1 MIFLFRA
8 LHIQTHI
15 LGEGKGMK
23 ELNSCKEAMAKSIE
37 NKYFSIAHL
46 YKDEKAMEMHIHDCY
61 EVYFSISG
69 GKQFLIDNKV
79 YDIAPGDLFLI
90 NQYDSHYL
98 TQIDKELHERIVIMI
113 DPEFMQSISSA
124 ETDLDACFQKRSE
137 KFSHKISLSSEQQGR
152 FLYFVNKILTSNG
165 YGHDLLEKAIF
176 TELFVMINQIIV
188 DKENNRA
195 EEKTATYNEQVDAI
209 LSYLNNNI
217 QYPISIGDLSK
228 HFYISESYICRIF
241 KSATGTTINKY
252 MTARRISIAKSLLAE
267 GIGVSEVCDRCG
279 FSDYSNFLKAFTK
292 SVGISPKKYSQY
304 CNR

>member
-1 MIFLFRA
+1 
-8 LHIQTHI
+8 
-15 LGEGKGMK
+15 MK
-23 ELNSCKEAMAKSIE
+23 ELNSCKEAMASSIE

-98 TQIDKELHERIVIMI
+98 TQIEKDKHERIVIMI
-113 DPEFMQSISSA
+113 DPDYMKEISSK
-124 ETDLDACFQKRSE
+124 ETNLDACFQERNE
-137 KFSHKISLSSEQQGR
+137 KFSHKISLTSEQQSR

-165 YGHDLLEKAIF
+165 YGHDLLERATF
-176 TELFVMINQIIV
+176 TELFVLINQIV
-188 DKENNRA
+188 NEKNSDKVEDRPS
-195 EEKTATYNEQVDAI
+195 TYNEQVDAI

-228 HFYISESYICRIF
+228 QFYISESYICRIF

-267 GIGVSEVCDRCG
+267 GIGVSDVCEKCG

-292 SVGISPKKYSQY
+292 SVGISPKKYSQN

>member
-1 MIFLFRA
+1 
-8 LHIQTHI
+8 
-15 LGEGKGMK
+15 MK

-37 NKYFSIAHL
+37 NKYFSVAHL

-69 GKQFLIDNKV
+69 GKQFLIDNQV

-113 DPEFMQSISSA
+113 DPEFMKSVSSK
-124 ETDLDACFQKRSE
+124 ETDLDACFSKRTE
-137 KFSHKISLSSEQQGR
+137 KFSHKVTLTQEQQGR
-152 FLYFVNKILTSNG
+152 FLYFINKIVTSNSF
-165 YGHDLLEKAIF
+165 GHDLLEKATF
-176 TELFVMINQIIV
+176 TELFVMINQIV
-188 DKENNRA
+188 TDRENNK
-195 EEKTATYNEQVDAI
+195 ETEKPATYNEQVDAI

-217 QYPISIGDLSK
+217 QYPVSIGDLSK
-228 HFYISESYICRIF
+228 QFYISESYICRIF

-304 CNR
+304 CNK

>member
-1 MIFLFRA
+1 
-8 LHIQTHI
+8 
-15 LGEGKGMK
+15 MK
-23 ELNSCKEAMAKSIE
+23 ELNSCKAAMAQSIE
-37 NKYFSIAHL
+37 NKYFSVAHL

-69 GKQFLIDNKV
+69 GKQFLIDNQV
-79 YDIAPGDLFLI
+79 YDIEPGDLFLI

-113 DPEFMQSISSA
+113 DPEYMKSISSP
-124 ETDLDACFQKRSE
+124 ETNLDACFQERSE
-137 KFSHKISLSSEQQGR
+137 GFSHRISLSQEQQSR
-152 FLYFVNKILTSNG
+152 FLYFINKIVTSNG
-165 YGHDLLEKAIF
+165 YGHDLIERSTF
-176 TELFVMINQIIV
+176 TEMFVMINKIVHDREKQI
-188 DKENNRA
+188 DA
-195 EEKTATYNEQVDAI
+195 EKPSTYNDQVDAI

-217 QYPISIGDLSK
+217 QYPISISDLSRQ
-228 HFYISESYICRIF
+228 FYISESYICRIF

-267 GIGVSEVCDRCG
+267 GIGVSEVCERCG

-292 SVGISPKKYSQY
+292 SVGISPKKYSQN

>member
-1 MIFLFRA
+1 
-8 LHIQTHI
+8 
-15 LGEGKGMK
+15 MK
-23 ELNSCKEAMAKSIE
+23 ELNSCKDAMAASMD
-37 NKYFSIAHL
+37 NKYFAVAHL

-79 YDIAPGDLFLI
+79 YDIEPGDLFLI

-113 DPEFMQSISSA
+113 DPEYMRGISS
-124 ETDLDACFQKRSE
+124 ETTNLDACFQDRDKT
-137 KFSHKISLSSEQQGR
+137 FSHKLSLTQDQQGR
-152 FLYFVNKILTSNG
+152 FLYFINKIITSNG
-165 YGHDLLEKAIF
+165 YGHDLLERATF
-176 TELFVMINQIIV
+176 TELFVMINSIIN
-188 DKENNRA
+188 DKRSDKGT
-195 EEKTATYNEQVDAI
+195 EKPATYNEQVDAI

-217 QYPISIGDLSK
+217 QYPVSIGDLAR

-241 KSATGTTINKY
+241 KAATGTTINKY

-267 GIGVSEVCDRCG
+267 GIGVSEVCDKCG

-292 SVGISPKKYSQY
+292 SVGISPKKYSQN

>member
-1 MIFLFRA
+1 
-8 LHIQTHI
+8 
-15 LGEGKGMK
+15 MK
-23 ELNSCKEAMAKSIE
+23 ELNSCKEAMASSIE

-98 TQIDKELHERIVIMI
+98 TQIEKEKHERIVIMI
-113 DPEFMQSISSA
+113 DPDYMKEISSK
-124 ETDLDACFQKRSE
+124 ETNLDACFQERNE
-137 KFSHKISLSSEQQGR
+137 KFSHKISLTSEQQSR
-152 FLYFVNKILTSNG
+152 LLYFVNKILTSNG
-165 YGHDLLEKAIF
+165 YGHDLLERATF
-176 TELFVMINQIIV
+176 TELFVLINQIV
-188 DKENNRA
+188 NEKNSDKVEDRPS
-195 EEKTATYNEQVDAI
+195 TYNEQVDAI

-228 HFYISESYICRIF
+228 QFYISESYICRIF

-267 GIGVSEVCDRCG
+267 GIGVSDVCEKCG

-292 SVGISPKKYSQY
+292 SVGISPKKYSQN

>member
-1 MIFLFRA
+1 
-8 LHIQTHI
+8 
-15 LGEGKGMK
+15 MK
-23 ELNSCKEAMAKSIE
+23 ELNSCKEAMTKSME
-37 NKYFSIAHL
+37 SNYFSVAHL

-69 GKQFLIDNKV
+69 GKQFLIDNKI

-98 TQIDKELHERIVIMI
+98 TQIEKEKHERIVIMI
-113 DPEFMQSISSA
+113 SPEFMKSISSD
-124 ETDLDACFQKRSE
+124 ETDLDACFQHRDKD
-137 KFSHKISLSSEQQGR
+137 FSHKISLSQDQQGR
-152 FLYFVNKILTSNG
+152 FLYFINKILTSNG
-165 YGHDLLEKAIF
+165 YGHDLLEKATF
-176 TELFVMINQIIV
+176 MELFVMINSIV
-188 DKENNRA
+188 N
-195 EEKTATYNEQVDAI
+195 EKNIDSEPEKIATYNDQVDSI

-217 QYPISIGDLSK
+217 QEPISIGDLAK

-252 MTARRISIAKSLLAE
+252 MTARRISIAKSLLAQ
-267 GIGVSEVCDRCG
+267 GMGVSEVCERCG

>member
-1 MIFLFRA
+1 
-8 LHIQTHI
+8 
-15 LGEGKGMK
+15 MK
-23 ELNSCKEAMAKSIE
+23 ELNSCKDAMAKSIE

-113 DPEFMQSISSA
+113 DPEFMQSISSK

-137 KFSHKISLSSEQQGR
+137 KFSHKISLTSEQQGR
-152 FLYFVNKILTSNG
+152 FLYFVNKILTSNS

-176 TELFVMINQIIV
+176 TELFVMINQIIY
-188 DKENNRA
+188 DKMSNRA
-195 EEKTATYNEQVDAI
+195 EEKPATYNEQVDAI

>member
-1 MIFLFRA
+1 
-8 LHIQTHI
+8 
-15 LGEGKGMK
+15 MK
-23 ELNSCKEAMAKSIE
+23 ELNSCKEAMANSIE
-37 NKYFSIAHL
+37 KKYFAVAHL

-79 YDIAPGDLFLI
+79 YDIEPGDLFLI

-113 DPEFMQSISSA
+113 DPEFMRSISSA
-124 ETDLDACFQKRSE
+124 ETNLDACFQDREE
-137 KFSHKISLSSEQQGR
+137 KFSHKIKLNSEQQGR
-152 FLYFVNKILTSNG
+152 FMYFINKIITSNG
-165 YGHDLLEKAIF
+165 YGHDLLEKATF
-176 TELFVMINQIIV
+176 TELFVMINQIIS
-188 DKENNRA
+188 DKKDNKTTENV
-195 EEKTATYNEQVDAI
+195 ATYNEQVDAI

-217 QYPISIGDLSK
+217 QYPISIGDLAK

-241 KSATGTTINKY
+241 KAATGTTINKY

-304 CNR
+304 CNK

>member
-1 MIFLFRA
+1 
-8 LHIQTHI
+8 
-15 LGEGKGMK
+15 MK
-23 ELNSCKEAMAKSIE
+23 ELNSCKEAMASSIE

-98 TQIDKELHERIVIMI
+98 TQIEKEKHERIVIMI
-113 DPEFMQSISSA
+113 DPDYMKEISSK
-124 ETDLDACFQKRSE
+124 ETNLDACFQERDE
-137 KFSHKISLSSEQQGR
+137 KFSHKISLSSEQQSR

-165 YGHDLLEKAIF
+165 YGHDLLERATF
-176 TELFVMINQIIV
+176 TELFVLINQIV
-188 DKENNRA
+188 CEKNSDKA
-195 EEKTATYNEQVDAI
+195 EDKPSTYNEQVDAI

-228 HFYISESYICRIF
+228 QFYISESYICRIF

-267 GIGVSEVCDRCG
+267 GIGVSDVCERCG

-292 SVGISPKKYSQY
+292 SVGISPKKYSQN

>member
-1 MIFLFRA
+1 
-8 LHIQTHI
+8 
-15 LGEGKGMK
+15 MK
-23 ELNSCKEAMAKSIE
+23 ELNSCKEAMASSIE

-98 TQIDKELHERIVIMI
+98 TQIEKEKHERIVIMI
-113 DPEFMQSISSA
+113 DPDYMKEISSK
-124 ETDLDACFQKRSE
+124 ETNLDACFQERDD
-137 KFSHKISLSSEQQGR
+137 KFSHKISLTSEQQSR

-165 YGHDLLEKAIF
+165 YGHDLLERATF
-176 TELFVMINQIIV
+176 TELFVLINQIV
-188 DKENNRA
+188 NEKNSDKVEDRPS
-195 EEKTATYNEQVDAI
+195 TYNEQVDAI

-228 HFYISESYICRIF
+228 QFYISESYICRIF

-267 GIGVSEVCDRCG
+267 GIGVSDVCEKCG

-292 SVGISPKKYSQY
+292 SVGISPKKYSQN

>member
-1 MIFLFRA
+1 MR
-8 LHIQTHI
+8 
-15 LGEGKGMK
+15 
-23 ELNSCKEAMAKSIE
+23 ELNSCKDAMAQSIE
-37 NKYFSIAHL
+37 NKYFAVAHL

-69 GKQFLIDNKV
+69 GKQFLIDNQV

-113 DPEFMQSISSA
+113 DPEYMKSISSE
-124 ETDLDACFQKRSE
+124 ETNLDACFQNRSE
-137 KFSHKISLSSEQQGR
+137 TFSHKISLNQEQQGR
-152 FLYFVNKILTSNG
+152 FLYFINKIVTSNG
-165 YGHDLLEKAIF
+165 FGHDLLERATF
-176 TELFVMINQIIV
+176 TELFVMINKIV
-188 DKENNRA
+188 NDRENNT
-195 EEKTATYNEQVDAI
+195 ETEKPSTYNEQVDSI

-217 QYPISIGDLSK
+217 QYPVSIGDLSK

-267 GIGVSEVCDRCG
+267 GVGVSEVCERCG

-304 CNR
+304 CTK

>member
-1 MIFLFRA
+1 
-8 LHIQTHI
+8 
-15 LGEGKGMK
+15 MK

-37 NKYFSIAHL
+37 NKYFSVAHL

-69 GKQFLIDNKV
+69 GKQFLIDNQV

-113 DPEFMQSISSA
+113 DPEYMRSISTE
-124 ETDLDACFQKRSE
+124 ETNLDACFQNRSRN
-137 KFSHKISLSSEQQGR
+137 FSHRISLSQEQQSR
-152 FLYFVNKILTSNG
+152 FLYFINKIVTSNG
-165 YGHDLLEKAIF
+165 YGHDLLERTTF
-176 TELFVMINQIIV
+176 TELFVLINKIV
-188 DKENNRA
+188 NDRENNS
-195 EEKTATYNEQVDAI
+195 ETEKGATYNEQVDAI
-209 LSYLNNNI
+209 LSYINNNI
-217 QYPISIGDLSK
+217 QYPVSIGDLSK
-228 HFYISESYICRIF
+228 QFYISESYICRIF

-292 SVGISPKKYSQY
+292 SVGISPKKYSQN
-304 CNR
+304 CNK

>member
-1 MIFLFRA
+1 
-8 LHIQTHI
+8 
-15 LGEGKGMK
+15 MK
-23 ELNSCKEAMAKSIE
+23 ELNSCKAAMAQSIE
-37 NKYFSIAHL
+37 NKYFSVAHL

-69 GKQFLIDNKV
+69 GKQFLIDNQV
-79 YDIAPGDLFLI
+79 YDIEPGDLFLI

-113 DPEFMQSISSA
+113 DPDYMKSISTA
-124 ETDLDACFQKRSE
+124 ETNLDACFQERSDS
-137 KFSHKISLSSEQQGR
+137 FSHKISLSQEQQSR
-152 FLYFVNKILTSNG
+152 FLYFINKIVTSNG
-165 YGHDLLEKAIF
+165 YGHDLIERSTF
-176 TELFVMINQIIV
+176 TELFVMINKIVHEREKQI
-188 DKENNRA
+188 DT
-195 EEKTATYNEQVDAI
+195 EKPSTYNDQVDAI

-228 HFYISESYICRIF
+228 QFYISESYICRIF

-267 GIGVSEVCDRCG
+267 GIGVSEVCERCG

-292 SVGISPKKYSQY
+292 SVGISPKKYSQN

>member
-1 MIFLFRA
+1 
-8 LHIQTHI
+8 
-15 LGEGKGMK
+15 MK
-23 ELNSCKEAMAKSIE
+23 ELNSCKEAMASSIE

-69 GKQFLIDNKV
+69 VKQFLIDNKV

-98 TQIDKELHERIVIMI
+98 TQIEKEKHERIVIMI
-113 DPEFMQSISSA
+113 DPDYMKEISSK
-124 ETDLDACFQKRSE
+124 ETNLDACFQERNE
-137 KFSHKISLSSEQQGR
+137 KFSHKISLTSDQQSR

-165 YGHDLLEKAIF
+165 FGHDLLERATF
-176 TELFVMINQIIV
+176 TELFVLINQIV
-188 DKENNRA
+188 NEKNSDKVEDRPS
-195 EEKTATYNEQVDAI
+195 TYNEQVDAI

-228 HFYISESYICRIF
+228 QFYISESYICRIF

-267 GIGVSEVCDRCG
+267 GIGVSDVCEKCG

-292 SVGISPKKYSQY
+292 SVGISPKKYSQN

>member
-1 MIFLFRA
+1 
-8 LHIQTHI
+8 
-15 LGEGKGMK
+15 MK
-23 ELNSCKEAMAKSIE
+23 ELNSCKEAMANSIE
-37 NKYFSIAHL
+37 NKYFAVAHL

-69 GKQFLIDNKV
+69 GKQFLIDNQV

-113 DPEFMQSISSA
+113 DPEYMRSISTE
-124 ETDLDACFQKRSE
+124 ETDLDACFQGRSDN
-137 KFSHKISLSSEQQGR
+137 FSHKLSLTQEQQGR
-152 FLYFVNKILTSNG
+152 FLYFINKLVTSNG
-165 YGHDLLEKAIF
+165 YGHDLLERATF
-176 TELFVMINQIIV
+176 TELFVMINKIV
-188 DKENNRA
+188 ADRENNTEA
-195 EEKTATYNEQVDAI
+195 EKPATYNEQVDSI
-209 LSYLNNNI
+209 LSYLNNNL
-217 QYPISIGDLSK
+217 QYPVSIGDLSK

-241 KSATGTTINKY
+241 KAATGTTINKY

-267 GIGVSEVCDRCG
+267 GIGVSEVCERCG

-304 CNR
+304 CNK

>member
-1 MIFLFRA
+1 
-8 LHIQTHI
+8 
-15 LGEGKGMK
+15 
-23 ELNSCKEAMAKSIE
+23 MASSIE

-98 TQIDKELHERIVIMI
+98 TQIEKEKHERIVIMI
-113 DPEFMQSISSA
+113 DPDYMKEISSK
-124 ETDLDACFQKRSE
+124 ETNLDACFQERNE
-137 KFSHKISLSSEQQGR
+137 KFSHKISLTSDQQSR

-165 YGHDLLEKAIF
+165 YGHDLLERATF
-176 TELFVMINQIIV
+176 TELFVLINQIV
-188 DKENNRA
+188 NEKNSDKVEDRPS
-195 EEKTATYNEQVDAI
+195 TYNEQVDAI

-228 HFYISESYICRIF
+228 QFYISESYICRIF

-267 GIGVSEVCDRCG
+267 GIGVSDVCEKCG

-292 SVGISPKKYSQY
+292 SVGISPKKYSQN

>member
-1 MIFLFRA
+1 
-8 LHIQTHI
+8 
-15 LGEGKGMK
+15 MK
-23 ELNSCKEAMAKSIE
+23 ELNSCKEAMARSMETKS
-37 NKYFSIAHL
+37 FAVAHL

-79 YDIAPGDLFLI
+79 YDIKPGDLFLI

-113 DPEFMQSISSA
+113 DPEYMQEISSKD
-124 ETDLDACFQKRSE
+124 TNLDACFQCREE
-137 KFSHKISLSSEQQGR
+137 KFSHKLSLSQEQQSR
-152 FLYFVNKILTSNG
+152 FLYFVNKILSSNG
-165 YGHDLLEKAIF
+165 YGHDLLEKSTF
-176 TELFVMINQIIV
+176 TELFVMINGIIQ
-188 DKENNRA
+188 DKQCDRQSD
-195 EEKTATYNEQVDAI
+195 KPATYNDQVDAI

-217 QYPISIGDLSK
+217 QYPISIGDLAK
-228 HFYISESYICRIF
+228 QFYISESYICRIF

-292 SVGISPKKYSQY
+292 SVGISPKKYSQN

>member
-1 MIFLFRA
+1 
-8 LHIQTHI
+8 
-15 LGEGKGMK
+15 MK
-23 ELNSCKEAMAKSIE
+23 ELNSCKDAMAKSIE

-113 DPEFMQSISSA
+113 DPEFMQSISSK

-152 FLYFVNKILTSNG
+152 FLYFVNKILTSNS

-176 TELFVMINQIIV
+176 TELFVMINQIIY
-188 DKENNRA
+188 DKMSNRA
-195 EEKTATYNEQVDAI
+195 EEKPATYNEQVDAI

>member
-1 MIFLFRA
+1 
-8 LHIQTHI
+8 
-15 LGEGKGMK
+15 MK
-23 ELNSCKEAMAKSIE
+23 ELNSCKEAMASSIE
-37 NKYFSIAHL
+37 NKYFSSAHL

-98 TQIDKELHERIVIMI
+98 TQIEKEKHERIVIMI
-113 DPEFMQSISSA
+113 DPDYMKEISSK
-124 ETDLDACFQKRSE
+124 ETNLDACFQERNE
-137 KFSHKISLSSEQQGR
+137 KFSHKISLTSEQQSR

-165 YGHDLLEKAIF
+165 YGHDLLERATF
-176 TELFVMINQIIV
+176 TELFVLINQIV
-188 DKENNRA
+188 NEKNSDKVEDRPS
-195 EEKTATYNEQVDAI
+195 TYNEQVDAI

-228 HFYISESYICRIF
+228 QFYISESYICRIF

-267 GIGVSEVCDRCG
+267 GIGVSDVCEKCG

-292 SVGISPKKYSQY
+292 SVGISPKKYSQN

>member
-1 MIFLFRA
+1 
-8 LHIQTHI
+8 
-15 LGEGKGMK
+15 MK

-37 NKYFSIAHL
+37 NKYFAVAHL

-69 GKQFLIDNKV
+69 GKQFLIDNQV

-113 DPEFMQSISSA
+113 DPEYMRSISTE
-124 ETDLDACFQKRSE
+124 ETDLDACFQGRSDN
-137 KFSHKISLSSEQQGR
+137 FSHKLSLTQEQQGR
-152 FLYFVNKILTSNG
+152 FLYFINKLVTSNG
-165 YGHDLLEKAIF
+165 YGHDLLERATF
-176 TELFVMINQIIV
+176 TELFVMINKIV
-188 DKENNRA
+188 ADRENNTEA
-195 EEKTATYNEQVDAI
+195 EKPATYNEQVDSI
-209 LSYLNNNI
+209 LSYLNNNL
-217 QYPISIGDLSK
+217 QYPVSIGDLSK

-241 KSATGTTINKY
+241 KAATGTTINKY

-267 GIGVSEVCDRCG
+267 GIGVSEVCERCG

-304 CNR
+304 CNK

>member
-1 MIFLFRA
+1 
-8 LHIQTHI
+8 
-15 LGEGKGMK
+15 MK

-37 NKYFSIAHL
+37 NKYFAVAHL
-46 YKDEKAMEMHIHDCY
+46 YNDEKAMEMHIHDCY

-69 GKQFLIDNKV
+69 GKQFLIDNQV

-113 DPEFMQSISSA
+113 DPEYMRSISTE
-124 ETDLDACFQKRSE
+124 ETNLDACFQGRSE
-137 KFSHKISLSSEQQGR
+137 HFSHKVSLTQEQQGR
-152 FLYFVNKILTSNG
+152 FLYFINKLVTSNG
-165 YGHDLLEKAIF
+165 YGHDLLERATF
-176 TELFVMINQIIV
+176 TELFVMINKIV
-188 DKENNRA
+188 ADRENNTEA
-195 EEKTATYNEQVDAI
+195 EKPSTYNEQVDSI
-209 LSYLNNNI
+209 LSYLNNNL
-217 QYPISIGDLSK
+217 QYPVSIGDLSK

-241 KSATGTTINKY
+241 KAATGTTINKY

-267 GIGVSEVCDRCG
+267 GIGVSEVCERCG

-304 CNR
+304 CNK

>member
-1 MIFLFRA
+1 
-8 LHIQTHI
+8 
-15 LGEGKGMK
+15 MK
-23 ELNSCKEAMAKSIE
+23 ELNSCKDAMTASIE
-37 NKYFSIAHL
+37 NNYFSVAHL

-69 GKQFLIDNKV
+69 GKQFLIDNKL

-98 TQIDKELHERIVIMI
+98 TQIEKEQHERIVIMI
-113 DPEFMQSISSA
+113 APEFMKSIST
-124 ETDLDACFQKRSE
+124 EDTNLDACFQKRD
-137 KFSHKISLSSEQQGR
+137 KDFSHKLSLTQDQQGR
-152 FLYFVNKILTSNG
+152 FLYFINKILTSNG
-165 YGHDLLEKAIF
+165 YGHDLLEKSTF
-176 TELFVMINQIIV
+176 TELFVMINAIV
-188 DKENNRA
+188 NEASLETA
-195 EEKTATYNEQVDAI
+195 EVKPAAYNEQVDSI
-209 LSYLNNNI
+209 LSYLNKNL
-217 QYPISIGDLSK
+217 QEPISIGDLAK

-267 GIGVSEVCDRCG
+267 GIGVSEVCERCG

>member
-1 MIFLFRA
+1 
-8 LHIQTHI
+8 
-15 LGEGKGMK
+15 MK
-23 ELNSCKEAMAKSIE
+23 ELNSCKEAMKASIE
-37 NKYFSIAHL
+37 NKYFSVAHL

-69 GKQFLIDNKV
+69 GKQFLIDNKL
-79 YDIAPGDLFLI
+79 YDINPGDLFLI

-113 DPEFMQSISSA
+113 DPEYMKMISSE
-124 ETDLDACFQKRSE
+124 ETDLDGCFHKRGD
-137 KFSHKISLSSEQQGR
+137 KYTHKISLTQDQQNR
-152 FLYFVNKILTSNG
+152 FLYFINKIVTSNG
-165 YGHDLLEKAIF
+165 YGHDLLERATF
-176 TELFVMINQIIV
+176 TELFVMINQILM
-188 DKENNRA
+188 NR
-195 EEKTATYNEQVDAI
+195 EKNTDTEKSATYNEQVDSI

-228 HFYISESYICRIF
+228 QFYISESYICRIF

-292 SVGISPKKYSQY
+292 SVGISPKKYSQN
-304 CNR
+304 CNK

>member
-1 MIFLFRA
+1 
-8 LHIQTHI
+8 
-15 LGEGKGMK
+15 MK
-23 ELNSCKEAMAKSIE
+23 ELNSCKEAMASSIE

-46 YKDEKAMEMHIHDCY
+46 YKDEKAMEMHIHDCC

-98 TQIDKELHERIVIMI
+98 TQIEKEKHERIVIMI
-113 DPEFMQSISSA
+113 DPDYMKEISSK
-124 ETDLDACFQKRSE
+124 ETNLDACFQERNE
-137 KFSHKISLSSEQQGR
+137 KFSHKISLTSEQQSR

-165 YGHDLLEKAIF
+165 YGHDLLERATF
-176 TELFVMINQIIV
+176 TELFVLINQIV
-188 DKENNRA
+188 NEKNSDKVEDRPS
-195 EEKTATYNEQVDAI
+195 TYNEQVDAI

-228 HFYISESYICRIF
+228 QFYISESYICRIF

-267 GIGVSEVCDRCG
+267 GIGVSDVCEKCG

-292 SVGISPKKYSQY
+292 SVGISPKKYSQN

>member
-1 MIFLFRA
+1 
-8 LHIQTHI
+8 
-15 LGEGKGMK
+15 MK
-23 ELNSCKEAMAKSIE
+23 ELNSCKEAMAKSID
-37 NKYFSIAHL
+37 NKYFAVAHL

-69 GKQFLIDNKV
+69 GKQFLIDNQV

-113 DPEFMQSISSA
+113 DPEYMRSISTE
-124 ETDLDACFQKRSE
+124 ETNLDACFQGRSE
-137 KFSHKISLSSEQQGR
+137 HFSHKVSLTQEQQGR
-152 FLYFVNKILTSNG
+152 FLYFINKLVTSNG
-165 YGHDLLEKAIF
+165 YGHDLLERATF
-176 TELFVMINQIIV
+176 TELFVMINKIV
-188 DKENNRA
+188 ADRENNTEA
-195 EEKTATYNEQVDAI
+195 EKPSTYNEQVDSI
-209 LSYLNNNI
+209 LSYLNNNL
-217 QYPISIGDLSK
+217 QYPVSIGDLSK

-241 KSATGTTINKY
+241 KAATGTTINKY

-267 GIGVSEVCDRCG
+267 GIGVSEVCERCG

-304 CNR
+304 CNK